1 MGDPG
6 KERAAELFSV
16 VGRTALV
23 TGATSGIGA
32 MAAAALAEAGAV
44 VHIVARNAADCE
56 ETASKLPGAVA
67 LPADLSTRHGIAALA
82 DRVPGPLHILVN
94 NAGTL
99 RENPLGSFTEADWDD
114 VMDLNLKAP
123 FFLTQDLLPALRA
136 GACPPAPATVIH
148 VGSVGGLRVG
158 PRQTYSYAASKAG
171 LHQLTKSM
179 ARWLAAEHITVNAI
193 APGLFPS
200 RMTPGDG
207 EQVLA
212 AVSASVPQGRT
223 GRAEDIGGV
232 VRFLASS
239 AAAYITGAVIPID
252 GGLSL

>member
-1 MGDPG
+1 MY
-6 KERAAELFSV
+6 ESFSV
-16 VGRTALV
+16 AGRSALV

-32 MAAAALAEAGAV
+32 MAAVALAEAGAM
-44 VHIVARNAADCE
+44 VHVVARSAADCGE
-56 ETASKLPGAVA
+56 AAAKLPGAVA
-67 LPADLSTRHGIAALA
+67 LPADVSTQNGVEVLAAQV
-82 DRVPGPLHILVN
+82 RGPLHILVN
-94 NAGTL
+94 NAGTV

-114 VMDLNLKAP
+114 VVNLNLKAP
-123 FFLTQDLLPALRA
+123 FFLAQSLLPALRA
-136 GACPPAPATVIH
+136 GASPHAPATVIN

-207 EQVLA
+207 EDVEA
-212 AVSASVPQGRT
+212 AVSASVPRGRI

-232 VRFLASS
+232 VRFLASP
-239 AAAYITGAVIPID
+239 AAGYLTGTVIPVD

>member
-1 MGDPG
+1 MY
-6 KERAAELFSV
+6 ESFSV
-16 VGRTALV
+16 AGRTAVV

-32 MAAAALAEAGAV
+32 MAAAALAEAGAT
-44 VHIVARNAADCE
+44 VHVVARSAAACE
-56 ETASKLPGAVA
+56 EVAAKLPGAVA
-67 LPADLSTRHGIAALA
+67 TPADVSTRDGLEALA
-82 DRVPGPLHILVN
+82 DRVRGPLHILVN
-94 NAGTL
+94 NAGTV

-114 VMDLNLKAP
+114 VVDLNLKAP
-123 FFLTQDLLPALRA
+123 FFLTQRLLPALRS
-136 GACPPAPATVIH
+136 GASPDAPATVIH

-200 RMTPGDG
+200 RMTPGDR
-207 EQVLA
+207 EEVRA
-212 AVSASVPQGRT
+212 AVSASVPRGRI

-232 VRFLASS
+232 VRFLASP
-239 AAAYITGAVIPID
+239 AAGYITGTVIPVD